1 VERSDCR
8 RFDRGRQLIRVLIA
22 DDHGIVRKGMKQILS
37 RTPDIEVVSEAS
49 TGQEALDKIWANNFD
64 VVILDIS
71 LPGRNGL
78 EILKQIKTQRPK
90 LPVLIL
96 SMYPEEQYAV
106 RVLRAGA
113 SGYLTKESDKNELI
127 DAIRRV
133 AQGKKYITPSLAEKL
148 ASELEPSISKALHE
162 KLSDRE
168 YHILCLIAKGKS
180 SNEIADELAL
190 SIKTVSTHRA
200 RVLEKM
206 GMKSNAELT
215 HYAVQNKL
223 VE

>member
-1 VERSDCR
+1 M
-8 RFDRGRQLIRVLIA
+8 IKILIA
-22 DDHGIVRKGMKQILS
+22 DDHGIISKGIKHILS
-37 RTPDIEVVSEAS
+37 RTSDIEVTAEAI
-49 TGQEALDKIWANNFD
+49 TGQEALEKIWTSHFD
-64 VVILDIS
+64 LVILDIS

-78 EILKQIKTQRPK
+78 EILKQIKSQKPK

-113 SGYLTKESDKNELI
+113 SGYLTKESDKNELVE
-127 DAIRRV
+127 AIRRI
-133 AQGKKYITPSLAEKL
+133 AEGKKYITPSLAEKL
-148 ASELEPSISKALHE
+148 ASELEPSNDKALHE
-162 KLSDRE
+162 RLSDRE

-180 SNEIADELAL
+180 SNEIAEELAL
-190 SIKTVSTHRA
+190 SVKTVSTHRA

-215 HYAVQNKL
+215 YYAVQSKL

>member
-1 VERSDCR
+1 M
-8 RFDRGRQLIRVLIA
+8 IKILIA
-22 DDHGIVRKGMKQILS
+22 DDHGIIRKGIKQILS
-37 RTPDIEVVSEAS
+37 RTSDIEVTAEAS
-49 TGQEALDKIWANNFD
+49 TGQEALEKIWTSHID
-64 VVILDIS
+64 LVILDIS

-78 EILKQIKTQRPK
+78 EILKQIKSQKPK

-113 SGYLTKESDKNELI
+113 SGYLTKESDKNELVE
-127 DAIRRV
+127 AIRRI
-133 AQGKKYITPSLAEKL
+133 AEGKKYITPSLAEKL
-148 ASELEPSISKALHE
+148 ASELEPSNDKALHE
-162 KLSDRE
+162 RLSDRE

-180 SNEIADELAL
+180 SNEIAEELAL
-190 SIKTVSTHRA
+190 SVKTVSTHRA

-215 HYAVQNKL
+215 YYAVQSKL

>member
-1 VERSDCR
+1 M
-8 RFDRGRQLIRVLIA
+8 IKILIA
-22 DDHGIVRKGMKQILS
+22 DDHGIIRKGIKQILS
-37 RTPDIEVVSEAS
+37 RTSDIEVTAEAS
-49 TGQEALDKIWANNFD
+49 TGQEALEKIWTSHFD
-64 VVILDIS
+64 LVILDIS

-78 EILKQIKTQRPK
+78 EILKQIKSQKPK

-113 SGYLTKESDKNELI
+113 SGYLTKESDKNELVE
-127 DAIRRV
+127 AIRRI
-133 AQGKKYITPSLAEKL
+133 AEGKKYITPSLAEKL
-148 ASELEPSISKALHE
+148 ASELEPSNDKALHE
-162 KLSDRE
+162 RLSDRE

-180 SNEIADELAL
+180 SNEIAEELAL
-190 SIKTVSTHRA
+190 SVKTVSTHRA

-215 HYAVQNKL
+215 YYAVQSKL

>member
-1 VERSDCR
+1 M
-8 RFDRGRQLIRVLIA
+8 IKILIA
-22 DDHGIVRKGMKQILS
+22 DDHGIIRKGIKQILS
-37 RTPDIEVVSEAS
+37 RTSDIEVTAEAS
-49 TGQEALDKIWANNFD
+49 TGQEALEKIWTIHFD
-64 VVILDIS
+64 LVILDIS

-78 EILKQIKTQRPK
+78 EILKQIRSQKPK

-113 SGYLTKESDKNELI
+113 SGYLTKESDKNELVE
-127 DAIRRV
+127 AIRRI
-133 AQGKKYITPSLAEKL
+133 AEGKKYITPSLAEKL
-148 ASELEPSISKALHE
+148 ASELEPSNDKALHE
-162 KLSDRE
+162 RLSDRE

-180 SNEIADELAL
+180 SNEFAEELAL
-190 SIKTVSTHRA
+190 SVKTVSTHRA

-215 HYAVQNKL
+215 YYAVQSKL

>member
-1 VERSDCR
+1 M
-8 RFDRGRQLIRVLIA
+8 IRVFIA

-37 RTPDIEVVSEAS
+37 RTPDIEVTGEAS
-49 TGQEALDKIWANNFD
+49 TGQEALEKIWANNFD

-78 EILKQIKTQRPK
+78 DILKQIKIHKPK

-96 SMYPEEQYAV
+96 SMYPEEHYAV
-106 RVLRAGA
+106 RVFKAGA
-113 SGYLTKESDKNELI
+113 AGYLTKESEKGELI
-127 DAIRRV
+127 EAIRMI
-133 AQGKKYITPSLAEKL
+133 AQGKKYITPALAERL
-148 ASELEPSISKALHE
+148 ADELEPGADKAPHE

-168 YHILCLIAKGKS
+168 YHLLCLIARGK
-180 SNEIADELAL
+180 NTREIAAELSL
-190 SIKTVSTHRA
+190 SMKTIGTHRA
-200 RVLEKM
+200 GLLAKM

-215 HYAVQNKL
+215 HYAVQHKL

>member
-1 VERSDCR
+1 M
-8 RFDRGRQLIRVLIA
+8 IKILIA
-22 DDHGIVRKGMKQILS
+22 DDHDIIRKGIKQILS
-37 RTPDIEVVSEAS
+37 RTSDIEVTAEAS
-49 TGQEALDKIWANNFD
+49 TGQEALEKIWTSHFD
-64 VVILDIS
+64 LVSLDIS

-78 EILKQIKTQRPK
+78 EILKQIKSQKPK

-113 SGYLTKESDKNELI
+113 SGYLTKESDKNELVE
-127 DAIRRV
+127 AIRRI
-133 AQGKKYITPSLAEKL
+133 AEGKKYITPSLAEKL
-148 ASELEPSISKALHE
+148 ASELEPSNDKALHE
-162 KLSDRE
+162 RLSDRE

-180 SNEIADELAL
+180 SNEIAEELAL
-190 SIKTVSTHRA
+190 SVKTVSTHRA

-215 HYAVQNKL
+215 YYAVQSKL

>member
-1 VERSDCR
+1 M
-8 RFDRGRQLIRVLIA
+8 IKILIA
-22 DDHGIVRKGMKQILS
+22 DDHGIIRKGIKQILS
-37 RTPDIEVVSEAS
+37 RTSDIEVTAEAS
-49 TGQEALDKIWANNFD
+49 TGQEALEKIWTSHFD
-64 VVILDIS
+64 LVILDIS

-78 EILKQIKTQRPK
+78 EILKQIRSQKPK

-113 SGYLTKESDKNELI
+113 SGYLTKESDKNELVE
-127 DAIRRV
+127 AIRRI
-133 AQGKKYITPSLAEKL
+133 AEGKKYITPSLAEKL
-148 ASELEPSISKALHE
+148 ASELEPSNDKALHE
-162 KLSDRE
+162 RLSDRE

-180 SNEIADELAL
+180 SNEFAEELAL
-190 SIKTVSTHRA
+190 SVKTVSTHRA

-215 HYAVQNKL
+215 YNAVQSKL

>member
-1 VERSDCR
+1 M
-8 RFDRGRQLIRVLIA
+8 IKILIA
-22 DDHGIVRKGMKQILS
+22 DDHGIIRKGIKQILS
-37 RTPDIEVVSEAS
+37 RTSDIEVTAEAS
-49 TGQEALDKIWANNFD
+49 TGQEALEKIWTSHFD
-64 VVILDIS
+64 LVILYIS

-78 EILKQIKTQRPK
+78 EILKQIKSQKPK

-113 SGYLTKESDKNELI
+113 SGYLTKESDKNELVE
-127 DAIRRV
+127 AIRRI
-133 AQGKKYITPSLAEKL
+133 AEGKKYITPSLAEKL
-148 ASELEPSISKALHE
+148 ASELEPSNDKALHE
-162 KLSDRE
+162 RLSDRE

-180 SNEIADELAL
+180 SNEIAEELAL
-190 SIKTVSTHRA
+190 SVKTVSTHRA

-215 HYAVQNKL
+215 YYAVQSKL

>member
-1 VERSDCR
+1 M
-8 RFDRGRQLIRVLIA
+8 IKVLIA
-22 DDHGIVRKGMKQILS
+22 DDHGIIRKGIKQILS
-37 RTPDIEVVSEAS
+37 RTSDIEVSAEAS
-49 TGQEALDKIWANNFD
+49 TGQEALEKIWTIHFD
-64 VVILDIS
+64 LVILDIS

-78 EILKQIKTQRPK
+78 EILKQIKSQKPK

-113 SGYLTKESDKNELI
+113 SGYLTKESDKNELVE
-127 DAIRRV
+127 AIRRI
-133 AQGKKYITPSLAEKL
+133 AEGKKYITPSLAEKL
-148 ASELEPSISKALHE
+148 ASELEPSNDKALHE
-162 KLSDRE
+162 RLSDRE

-180 SNEIADELAL
+180 SNEIAEELAL

-215 HYAVQNKL
+215 YYAVQSKL

>member
-1 VERSDCR
+1 M
-8 RFDRGRQLIRVLIA
+8 IKILIA
-22 DDHGIVRKGMKQILS
+22 DDHGIIRKGIKQILS
-37 RTPDIEVVSEAS
+37 RTSNIEVTAEAS
-49 TGQEALDKIWANNFD
+49 TGQEALEKIWTSHFD
-64 VVILDIS
+64 LVILDIS

-78 EILKQIKTQRPK
+78 EILKQIKSQKPK

-113 SGYLTKESDKNELI
+113 SGYLTKESDKNELVE
-127 DAIRRV
+127 AIRRI
-133 AQGKKYITPSLAEKL
+133 AEGKKYITPSLAEKL
-148 ASELEPSISKALHE
+148 ASELEPSNDKALHE
-162 KLSDRE
+162 RLSDRE

-180 SNEIADELAL
+180 SNEIAEELAL
-190 SIKTVSTHRA
+190 SVKTVSTHRA

-215 HYAVQNKL
+215 YYAVQSKL

>member
-1 VERSDCR
+1 M
-8 RFDRGRQLIRVLIA
+8 IKILIA
-22 DDHGIVRKGMKQILS
+22 DDHGIIRKGIKQILS
-37 RTPDIEVVSEAS
+37 RTSDIEVTAEAS
-49 TGQEALDKIWANNFD
+49 TGQEALEKIWTSHFD
-64 VVILDIS
+64 LVILDIS

-78 EILKQIKTQRPK
+78 EILKQIRSQKPK

-113 SGYLTKESDKNELI
+113 SGYLTKESDKNELVE
-127 DAIRRV
+127 AIRRI
-133 AQGKKYITPSLAEKL
+133 AEGKKYITPSLAEKL
-148 ASELEPSISKALHE
+148 ASELEPSNDKALHE
-162 KLSDRE
+162 RLSDRE

-180 SNEIADELAL
+180 SNEIAEELAL
-190 SIKTVSTHRA
+190 SVKTVSTHRA

-215 HYAVQNKL
+215 YYAVQSKL

>member
-1 VERSDCR
+1 M
-8 RFDRGRQLIRVLIA
+8 IKILIA
-22 DDHGIVRKGMKQILS
+22 DDHGIIRKGIKQILS
-37 RTPDIEVVSEAS
+37 RTSDIEVTAEAS
-49 TGQEALDKIWANNFD
+49 TGQEALEKIWTIHFD
-64 VVILDIS
+64 LVILDIS

-78 EILKQIKTQRPK
+78 EILKQIRSQKPK

-113 SGYLTKESDKNELI
+113 SGYLTKESDKNELVE
-127 DAIRRV
+127 AIRRI
-133 AQGKKYITPSLAEKL
+133 AEGKKYITPSLAEKL
-148 ASELEPSISKALHE
+148 ASELEPSNDKALHE
-162 KLSDRE
+162 RLSDRE

-180 SNEIADELAL
+180 SNEIAEELAL
-190 SIKTVSTHRA
+190 SVKTVSTHRA

-215 HYAVQNKL
+215 YYAVQSKL

>member
-1 VERSDCR
+1 M
-8 RFDRGRQLIRVLIA
+8 IKVLIA
-22 DDHGIVRKGMKQILS
+22 DDHGIIRKGIKQILS
-37 RTPDIEVVSEAS
+37 RTSDIEVTAEAS
-49 TGQEALDKIWANNFD
+49 TGQEALEKIWTNHFD
-64 VVILDIS
+64 LVILDIS

-78 EILKQIKTQRPK
+78 EILKQIKSHRPK

-113 SGYLTKESDKNELI
+113 SGYLTKESDKNELVE
-127 DAIRRV
+127 AIRRI

-148 ASELEPSISKALHE
+148 ASELEPSNDKALHE
-162 KLSDRE
+162 RLSDRE

-206 GMKSNAELT
+206 RMKSNAELT
-215 HYAVQNKL
+215 YYAVQNKL